1 MCRLVESIKLQ
12 NGQLQH
18 VEWHNKRFNEARKDL
33 FGIDDHVDLK
43 QVVIVP
49 NTLGDGLYKC
59 RVLYERQIEV
69 IEFQP
74 YTARCVRSLQLLECN
89 DIDYKYKYEN
99 RLAFERLMAMKG
111 DADDILIVKDGHV
124 TDTSYSNI
132 VFSDGKKWITPDTW
146 LLNGTQRQHLLSEGI
161 ITEANITTSSLKHYK
176 WAKPINAMLDFET
189 TPPVKIFF

>member
-1 MCRLVESIKLQ
+1 MCRLIESIKLQ
-12 NGQLQH
+12 NGLLQNI
-18 VEWHNKRFNEARKDL
+18 EWHNKRFNEARKEL

-59 RVLYERQIEV
+59 RILFERQIEV
-69 IEFQP
+69 VEFQP
-74 YTARCVRSLQLLECN
+74 YTARCVRSLQLLECDN
-89 DIDYKYKYEN
+89 IDYEYKYEN
-99 RLAFERLMAMKG
+99 RLVFDKLMAMKG
-111 DADDILIVKDGHV
+111 DADDILVVKNGHI

-146 LLNGTQRQHLLSEGI
+146 LLNGTQRQHLLAEGI
-161 ITEANITTSSLKHYK
+161 ITEANITPSSLKHYK

-189 TPPVKIFF
+189 TPLVEILF